1 MYLFFCDL
9 PFHPP
14 IRVWDSFKLM
24 CMTALPSS
32 LLRSHLLNER
42 TIYGWTFA
50 SFPDFFPITNPS
62 AINISWMFPMQACK
76 IFCRRKFFLVGLELL
91 DNKICISSTFQEN
104 ANSKYLS
111 TSTSSRWVTLALY
124 FHQNL
129 VLSFLIFANLKV
141 PNTT

>member
-32 LLRSHLLNER
+32 LLRSHLLNEH

-62 AINISWMFPMQACK
+62 AINISWMSPMQACK
-76 IFCRRKFFLVGLELL
+76 IFCRRKFFLEGLESL

-104 ANSKYLS
+104 ANSKYMSTMSDFSSLFSPKLS
-111 TSTSSRWVTLALY
+111 A
-124 FHQNL
+124 
-129 VLSFLIFANLKV
+129 VLSHICQFKSAKYHLIF
-141 PNTT
+141 